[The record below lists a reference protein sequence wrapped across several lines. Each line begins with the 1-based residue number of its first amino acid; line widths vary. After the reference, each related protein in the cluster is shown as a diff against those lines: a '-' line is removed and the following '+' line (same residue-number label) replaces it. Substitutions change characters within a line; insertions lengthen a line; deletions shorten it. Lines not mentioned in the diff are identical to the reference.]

1 MRLIDA
7 DEMWANGFENKTVK
21 IDRAYLE
28 PTCELQIRLMFGD
41 AQRFIDRQP
50 TVEAVLVEQLN
61 KAKEEITYF
70 RDRWEKEC
78 HLGEANA
85 LTTALRII
93 DKYTKGEDE

>member
-7 DEMWANGFENKTVK
+7 DEMLANGFKNKTVK

-28 PTCELQIRLMFGD
+28 PTCELQVRLMFGD
-41 AQRFIDRQP
+41 AQRFIDSQP

-61 KAKEEITYF
+61 KAKEKITYL
-70 RDRWEKEC
+70 RDSWEKDC
-78 HLGEANA
+78 YLDEANA

-93 DKYTKGEDE
+93 DEYTKGEQE